1 MLSPASLSGMLCAE
15 PMARS
20 LLDVPVSKFAIVH
33 GVLKL
38 IAILCGLV
46 LSQICLMAI
55 VGLLTDSGWARVL
68 IALAVNLLV
77 PLAFVDR
84 LLPKDVTKAKG
95 LTTDVLAL
103 CWLGFPFLFAV
114 VAQSFTGAALG
125 REARRLNDVGFEW
138 IAMLTYAIGGVR
150 ASADPIAEP
159 TPSPVPSGSVAPSA
173 LASGAPPILSASP
186 APRASAAPSA
196 SAAPDADVPKEDP
209 KKSTEKTPAELFK
222 ELSPSVV
229 TIAYAG
235 PMGMGGGGTGFLIDK
250 DGTIATNHHV
260 IANAKELQIKFLNGA
275 LYKKAELLDE
285 NPDRDLA
292 LLRVK
297 LDEPE
302 DGSPKAEAE
311 PLSLSD
317 SDAVVVGERAIAI
330 GNPLGL
336 EHTLTDGLVSARRI
350 YEGKPWIQM
359 SVPVS
364 PGNSGGPLFNMS
376 GEVIGVITAQI
387 LGGMGG
393 RAQNLNLAVP
403 VNDLQK
409 MIRSEYPKRRAF
421 GSPGGSSQW

>member
-1 MLSPASLSGMLCAE
+1 MLCAE

-20 LLDVPVSKFAIVH
+20 LLDVPVNKFAIVH

-38 IAILCGLV
+38 VAILCGLV
-46 LSQICLMAI
+46 LSQICLMAA

-125 REARRLNDVGFEW
+125 REGSRLNDVGFER
-138 IAMLTYAIGGVR
+138 IAKLTYAIGGVR
-150 ASADPIAEP
+150 GLVDPVADP
-159 TPSPVPSGSVAPSA
+159 TTSPVTSGSSPSVSV
-173 LASGAPPILSASP
+173 SGAPPILSASS
-186 APRASAAPSA
+186 APPASAVPSA
-196 SAAPDADVPKEDP
+196 SAAPDADAPKGDP
-209 KKSTEKTPAELFK
+209 KKSAEKTPAELFK

-229 TIAYAG
+229 TIASAG

-275 LYKKAELLDE
+275 LYKKVELLDE

-311 PLSLSD
+311 PLSLGD